1 MEPALLNKRINRR
14 KLTVIM
20 VNDSDQPRKLVANI
34 RIGRLGAVEEIKSRS
49 TKETCAMITNL
60 RVKENAEKNQEQATS
75 VMLCNLEEIKD
86 LGQREKVSQLV
97 SEFDTMFSKGDNDL
111 GRTSLVSHEIN
122 TEGANPVYQRAYRV
136 PYASQGELNRQLDV
150 MIENDIIEEANSP
163 WAASL
168 LLIDKKDGTKKLV
181 IDFRRLNKVTRKDRY
196 PIPNISETLDAL
208 GKAKFFTTMDL
219 AAGYWQMEVKKEDRD
234 KTAFTTSR
242 GQFRVKVLPF
252 GLCNAPSTFQRI
264 TDQTLRGMLQK
275 NCLVYL
281 DDIIIYS
288 ETSEDH
294 LIHLRQVFER
304 LKKADLKL
312 KPKKCSIGR
321 KKVRYLGRVVSEAGL
336 EPDKDN
342 ISKVLQFVEPAD
354 KKTLKSFLGMTG
366 YYRKFIP
373 GYSEMAHPLIKLTHD
388 KRPF

>member
-1 MEPALLNKRINRR
+1 MQYDDSPHSRKIVFARTDEIVEAGKETVIENLEQDEEGCYVEPALLNKRINRR

-49 TKETCAMITNL
+49 TRETCAMITNL

-97 SEFDTMFSKGDNDL
+97 SEFDTIFSKGDNDL

-304 LKKADLKL
+304 LKKANLKL
-312 KPKKCSIGR
+312 KPKKLVLGG
-321 KKVRYLGRVVSEAGL
+321 KKSGIWVA
-336 EPDKDN
+336 
-342 ISKVLQFVEPAD
+342 
-354 KKTLKSFLGMTG
+354 
-366 YYRKFIP
+366 
-373 GYSEMAHPLIKLTHD
+373 
-388 KRPF
+388 